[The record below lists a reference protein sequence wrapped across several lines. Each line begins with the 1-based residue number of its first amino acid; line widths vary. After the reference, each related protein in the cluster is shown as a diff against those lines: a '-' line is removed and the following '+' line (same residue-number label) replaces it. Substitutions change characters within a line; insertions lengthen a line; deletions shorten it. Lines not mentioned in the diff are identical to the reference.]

1 LIKKIKKKQK
11 NNNDQFGTE
20 RNNMGGSGML
30 QKPSALKKNG
40 TACTILN

>member
-1 LIKKIKKKQK
+1 LIKKINKKQK
-11 NNNDQFGTE
+11 DNNDQIGTE
-20 RNNMGGSGML
+20 INNMGGSGVV